1 MSQIRVQELANELG
15 FNKQELVSKIR
26 SLEIG
31 LPNVNA
37 MTRLTDDEVSRVKKA
52 LKGGKNS
59 SSKKAEPATAAAPAP
74 AVRKRS
80 GKKKKEEE
88 PAADT
93 VPVGPVIR
101 RNRRS
106 KVTVEDDA
114 VAVAVAS
121 VESTPEPTPAASEP
135 VAEAKTETKPEQAP
149 EPAVV
154 VEASPEPASDAV
166 VADAAS
172 TKTEEPAA
180 AATEVAVAADPAATA
195 EAVEAPPAQVPPP
208 RSIPS
213 VRERDAAAAKV
224 KTDTSSK
231 GGAKILGVI
240 DLGTIADRIGERK
253 FKPSGGT
260 DDRNANTRDRPGS
273 NGPGRTQVNRA
284 DLYSRGGKGGGR
296 NKRGAKGNRRS
307 GRNEKPKKTEIT
319 VAAEHKRVIKM
330 EDAITVGDLGRQM
343 GVKSGHLA
351 LKLMQ
356 LGVSATVNTTLDF
369 ETAVLVAEEFEH
381 TVENVA
387 FDIEK
392 FYDTTLDAE
401 DTLQS
406 RPAVVTVMGHVDH
419 GKTSLLDSIRATTV
433 TSGEAG
439 GITQHIGAYTV
450 KTPNGE
456 TVTFLDTPGHEA
468 FTALRARGAQA
479 TDIVVLVIAAD
490 DGVMPQ
496 TVEAINHSR
505 DAGVPIIVAINKIDK
520 PAANPD
526 RIKTALS
533 EYELLPTDWGGS
545 TEYVLVSALQGQGID
560 ELVEVILLTAEV
572 EELKARPDRDAQGLV
587 IESQL
592 DVGRGPLATVLVQRG
607 TLVAGDIVVIGEHS
621 GRVRTMADHRGTS
634 MDSAGP
640 SVPVEITGLSG
651 VPDAGEPFFVVE
663 DDKDARRITAHVAE
677 AHRKERMAALSKSG
691 MDKLLDLL
699 RPDANLEHKK
709 LKLIVKA
716 DVQGSIEAL
725 EQAFQKVGKIG
736 RASCRERV

>member
-1 MSQIRVQELANELG
+1 MPTPE
-15 FNKQELVSKIR
+15 
-26 SLEIG
+26 
-31 LPNVNA
+31 
-37 MTRLTDDEVSRVKKA
+37 
-52 LKGGKNS
+52 
-59 SSKKAEPATAAAPAP
+59 ATPAAPA
-74 AVRKRS
+74 A
-80 GKKKKEEE
+80 
-88 PAADT
+88 
-93 VPVGPVIR
+93 
-101 RNRRS
+101 
-106 KVTVEDDA
+106 
-114 VAVAVAS
+114 
-121 VESTPEPTPAASEP
+121 
-135 VAEAKTETKPEQAP
+135 
-149 EPAVV
+149 
-154 VEASPEPASDAV
+154 
-166 VADAAS
+166 
-172 TKTEEPAA
+172 
-180 AATEVAVAADPAATA
+180 
-195 EAVEAPPAQVPPP
+195 PAQTLQE
-208 RSIPS
+208 
-213 VRERDAAAAKV
+213 REAAAAKA
-224 KTDTSSK
+224 KAEASR
-231 GGAKILGVI
+231 GGAKVLGRI
-240 DLGTIADRIGERK
+240 DLGTIEDRIGERQ
-253 FKPSGGT
+253 FKPASE
-260 DDRNANTRDRPGS
+260 RNERDG
-273 NGPGRTQVNRA
+273 
-284 DLYSRGGKGGGR
+284 GGGR
-296 NKRGAKGNRRS
+296 NTRGRPDKAPGRQTFNRNDLYGGRGRGNKRNKKNKGRDRR
-307 GRNEKPKKTEIT
+307 GEKPKKTEIT

-343 GVKSGHLA
+343 GVKAGHLA

-356 LGVSATVNTTLDF
+356 MGVPAMVNTTLDF
-369 ETAVLVAEEFEH
+369 ETASLVAEEFNH

-392 FYDTTLDAE
+392 FYDTTPDAE
-401 DTLQS
+401 DTLKP

-419 GKTSLLDSIRATTV
+419 GKTSLLDAIRATSV

-450 KTPNGE
+450 ETESGE

-545 TEYVLVSALQGQGID
+545 TEYALVSALQGQGID
-560 ELVEVILLTAEV
+560 ELVEIILLTAEV

-607 TLVAGDIVVIGEHS
+607 TLAVGDIVVIGEHS

-634 MDSAGP
+634 MEVAGP

-725 EQAFQKVGKIG
+725 EQAFQKIGNDEVSVEVIHSAVGGVTENDVNLAASSSDSAVAIIGFNVRPDPRAAEVAEKYGIQIFSYNIIYDAIDTIRDLLTGMLKPLEQEEVLG
-736 RASCRERV
+736 RAEVRETFSAPKVGTIAGCYVTDGLLRRNAKARLLRNGAVIYTSTLGSLRRFKDDVREVKSGFECGTSLENYNDIKVGDIIEAFEIKEVAATL